1 MLRVSSHVPQIA
13 LGGKTREEK
22 STLLGEAGKLRIVAR
37 GEWRLGEEG
46 EGGKDPW
53 EGRKAARWM
62 GERGGAMVRA
72 GLRAWAEAEAKEGVG
87 AGGVEGRRVGVIGF
101 GLEGSWPEWL
111 EGKTPAEVVALWRK
125 KTPLWLLEGLPNL
138 PMAQLAAEI
147 GAKGS
152 VETMRSRAGAGAEVR
167 ERAVSWLARGMERV
181 VGVEGTM
188 AGGVAVVW
196 AMEGEK

>member
-22 STLLGEAGKLRIVAR
+22 STLLGQAGKLRIVAR

-72 GLRAWAEAEAKEGVG
+72 GLRAWAEAESKGV
-87 AGGVEGRRVGVIGF
+87 
-101 GLEGSWPEWL
+101 
-111 EGKTPAEVVALWRK
+111 
-125 KTPLWLLEGLPNL
+125 
-138 PMAQLAAEI
+138 
-147 GAKGS
+147 
-152 VETMRSRAGAGAEVR
+152 
-167 ERAVSWLARGMERV
+167 
-181 VGVEGTM
+181 
-188 AGGVAVVW
+188 
-196 AMEGEK
+196 